1 MVQVDAAVGV
11 DVHQR
16 AGLVEEAGG
25 EADAELHRRQ
35 RQALLQDRACG
46 IERADIFASLCIVAA
61 GFQLGG
67 HLLEHVV
74 LDGLVVVGDVALG
87 LAVVVALAHLERVL
101 AQLAGHRVHDLLD
114 GDHALWAAEAAVGGV
129 RGEVGLA
136 AMAIDGGVAQVV
148 GVVGVEHGA
157 VDDGAGEVRRI
168 AAVAGEIDLDTVQ
181 QAFVIEADVVFDVER
196 VTLAGH
202 GHVFHAWQTHLGRA
216 AGEVRDHCAHAC
228 RAGCLGFLAAE
239 AAAHATHVDDDL
251 VHRNAEHFSDEL
263 LHLGGVLR
271 RGVDDHAAV
280 FGGHDRGHLGLQVEV
295 LLPADVQR
303 TLQPTRR
310 AGQGGGRVT
319 TLVGVAVE
327 HEVLLVQRL
336 DHVEYRLQV
345 FVFDDRGHGRL
356 TCGLQAVGRDGD
368 HRLADVLDLAVGQ
381 QWIAG
386 QYSADIQ
393 LPGYILSSD
402 GNRDARHF
410 ITRRRVDAD
419 DAGVGPV
426 AHAGIDMQLV
436 GKF

>member
-1 MVQVDAAVGV
+1 
-11 DVHQR
+11 
-16 AGLVEEAGG
+16 
-25 EADAELHRRQ
+25 
-35 RQALLQDRACG
+35 
-46 IERADIFASLCIVAA
+46 
-61 GFQLGG
+61 
-67 HLLEHVV
+67 
-74 LDGLVVVGDVALG
+74 
-87 LAVVVALAHLERVL
+87 
-101 AQLAGHRVHDLLD
+101 
-114 GDHALWAAEAAVGGV
+114 
-129 RGEVGLA
+129 
-136 AMAIDGGVAQVV
+136 MAIDGGVAQVV

-336 DHVEYRLQV
+336 DHVEHRLQIL
-345 FVFDDRGHGRL
+345 VFDDCGHGRL
-356 TCGLQAVGRDGD
+356 ARGFQAVGRDGD
-368 HRLADVLDLAVGQ
+368 HRLADVFDLAVGQ

-386 QYSADIQ
+386 QYGADIQ
-393 LPGYILSSD
+393 LPGYILSGD
-402 GNRDARHF
+402 GDGHARHF

-426 AHAGIDMQLV
+426 AHASINMQLI
-436 GKF
+436 GKLQAVVDVHRLARDMLGRAVVLDALADAGDQIFGKQRRDFFLSAGGYVVRHKRSPSFRFSVRVVRGSIYAAGSARPAGDIRGWRESRSAA